1 MSQYGQG
8 TSVFGLDHLRCRVC
22 AMLGS
27 PAAQLERA
35 DQLSGQAAFHFL
47 TKAAKRGVP
56 AAWYQIGRAYLLGL
70 GVPSSLSTALRW
82 LIRAAEADEV
92 EAQTL
97 LATLALRG
105 VYSNTH
111 SGPFEVASTVTDQH
125 PNYRVALHWAE
136 QAAARGSAEAQAI
149 LGYVFTDGPAEL
161 RDHERGQQY
170 YLYSANAGFA
180 HGQLGWALIL
190 LGRNT
195 PEATREASE
204 LLEKAA
210 AARVPAARY
219 VLGAIAESGAA
230 GIQNFAVAAEH
241 YRIAAESGHRAA
253 QLRYGIA
260 LLTGRGVVADAFKG
274 ESWLRQA
281 ALAGEPAAAA
291 LVGELYASP
300 GELPPNHVEA
310 AMWLRRAA
318 EAGHAGAAKTLGH
331 LLLGNTGL
339 TPDLEEAAR
348 WLRLAIAGGYTEA
361 RNDLAGLALARQV
374 PEPDRQTTC
383 HWFQK
388 QAETGDLA
396 AAFNLGLC
404 LAEGVGAPRDDTRA
418 LELFERAAATIA
430 EAQYWCGRMRA
441 EGRGC
446 PSDPQAARAWFLRA
460 AELRNADAEAAAG
473 EMLFNGRGGP
483 PDQAFAMVLFKRAA
497 SAGHPGA
504 LFALNVLSAAV
515 N

>member
-1 MSQYGQG
+1 MARPD
-8 TSVFGLDHLRCRVC
+8 VFGLDHLPCRVR

-35 DQLSGQAAFHFL
+35 SQLTGRAAFHL
-47 TKAAKRGVP
+47 WKKAAKRGVP
-56 AAWYQIGRAYLLGL
+56 AARYQVGRAYLLGL

-97 LATLALRG
+97 LASLALQGACNVTHRG
-105 VYSNTH
+105 L
-111 SGPFEVASTVTDQH
+111 FEVASTAADQH
-125 PNYRVALHWAE
+125 PNYRIALHWAE
-136 QAAARGSAEAQAI
+136 QAAAHGSAEAQAI
-149 LGYVFTDGPAEL
+149 LGYVLTDGPAEL
-161 RDHERGQQY
+161 RDYERGQQY
-170 YLYSANAGFA
+170 DLYSANAGFA
-180 HGQLGWALIL
+180 HGQLGWAMIL

-195 PEATREASE
+195 LDATREASE

-210 AARVPAARY
+210 AAGLPTARY

-230 GIQNFAVAAEH
+230 GTQDFVVSAEH
-241 YRIAAESGHRAA
+241 YRVAAESGHRAA

-260 LLTGRGVVADAFKG
+260 LLTGRGVAGDAFKG

-291 LVGELYASP
+291 LVGELYAYP
-300 GELPPNHVEA
+300 GELPPNHTEA
-310 AMWLRRAA
+310 MMWLRRAA

-331 LLLGNTGL
+331 LLLGRTGL

-361 RNDLAGLALARQV
+361 QNDLAKLALAGQV
-374 PEPDRQTTC
+374 PELDQQTTC
-383 HWFQK
+383 QWFHE
-388 QAETGDLA
+388 QAKAGDLA

-404 LAEGVGAPRDDTRA
+404 LAEGVGVPRDDAQA
-418 LELFERAAATIA
+418 LALFERAAVTIA

-446 PSDPQAARAWFLRA
+446 PSDAQAARTWFMRA
-460 AELRNADAEAAAG
+460 AELGNADAEAAAG
-473 EMLFNGRGGP
+473 EMLFNGTGGP
-483 PDQAFAMVLFKRAA
+483 PNQAFAMVLFKRAA
-497 SAGHPGA
+497 STGHAGA
-504 LFALNVLSAAV
+504 LFALNVLSGVAG
-515 N
+515 